1 MTNLAKDQTKAYDAI
16 MHWLPSSNHEVR
28 DAEFAEFNASSND
41 WFFTLGGY
49 AGTGKTFLMQHLVN
63 QYEGNVICCAP
74 TGKAAEVLKTKLPPR
89 VKVCTVHHLLYSP
102 IETSLSQKIMSLEY
116 YVGQAKSAGEDVADL
131 ERQLAALVKKFDAD
145 GDEEDLEFMNAPHEV
160 LLSRPLIIVDESS
173 MVTMKMFNDFAET
186 GCRVIFVGDP
196 FQLPPVNPGERA
208 DMKAL
213 FEVHPPRVEL
223 DEIKRQA
230 LESPIIRVAHA
241 IRHGDNP
248 KKHFVD
254 GECFKVDRNRIR
266 PEHYIRAGQVIC
278 GTNKTRH
285 GINRAARQ
293 VLGHSHPTMGQA
305 MPVNGDKLICTMNKN
320 DYAWINGVIMEA
332 TSDLRGSEVAGPV
345 IDVMYQ
351 GELRPS
357 VEVYDYNWRCNYA
370 DPKQLKDHKITDWRE
385 KQMLAEMDYAYAITC
400 HKSQG
405 SEWDKVLLVQDWF
418 FADTER
424 WLYTAVTR
432 AKEVLLWAA

>member
-1 MTNLAKDQTKAYDAI
+1 MTELAKDQAKAYDAI
-16 MHWLPSSNHEVR
+16 MRWL
-28 DAEFAEFNASSND
+28 DADEHYTDDEPTVD
-41 WFFTLGGY
+41 WFFILGGY

-63 QYEGNVICCAP
+63 QYERNVICCAP

-89 VKVCTVHHLLYSP
+89 VKVCTIHHLLYSP
-102 IETSLSQKIMSLEY
+102 IETSLSQKIMGLEY
-116 YVGQAKSAGEDVADL
+116 HVEQAKDLGEDVA
-131 ERQLAALVKKFDAD
+131 EMEKRLAKLVKKLETE

-173 MVTMKMFNDFAET
+173 MVTMKMFEDFATT

-196 FQLPPVNPGERA
+196 FQLPPVNPSERA
-208 DMKAL
+208 EMKAL
-213 FEVHPPRVEL
+213 FEVHPPMVEL

-241 IRHGDNP
+241 IRHNENP
-248 KKHFVD
+248 RKHFVD
-254 GECFKVDRNRIR
+254 GVCFKVDRNRIR
-266 PEHYIRAGQVIC
+266 PEHYLRADQVIC
-278 GTNKTRH
+278 GTNKMRY
-285 GINRAARQ
+285 GINRDARRT
-293 VLGHSHPTMGQA
+293 LGHSHPTMGQA
-305 MPVNGDKLICTMNKN
+305 MPVAGDKLICTMNKQE
-320 DYAWINGVIMEA
+320 YTWINGVIMEA
-332 TSDLRGSEVAGPV
+332 TSSLRESELTGDPI

-351 GELRPS
+351 DELRAD

-370 DPKQLKDHKITDWRE
+370 DPKQIREHKITNWQE
-385 KQMLAEMDYAYAITC
+385 KQLLAELDYAYAITC

-405 SEWDKVLLVQDWF
+405 SEYDKVLLIQDWF